1 VTASKVFI
9 SYRRDDAAG
18 DAGRLADHLYKRFG
32 PERVFLDIETIEP
45 GTDFVQVLHRSLKET
60 AAVLVVIGRR
70 WVDITDAAGV
80 RRLDDPADFVRQEVE
95 AALGRG
101 VPVVPVLVQGA
112 ALPRAE
118 ELPDTLTPLIT
129 RQAASLDHAEFHADA
144 ERLCDRLAPL
154 VQPPRRGWWPPSTRV
169 AIAAV
174 VVLLLAA
181 AVGGYSWFSGQASER
196 RRVAAEEAA
205 RRDRTARVAALL
217 ETAADERER
226 RQFGDAVKTIEAAL
240 EVEPASADARMLRED
255 VAMQWLREAQGDENT
270 RTFGKGLQPALA
282 IVDRAL
288 PSSTGP
294 RRADLIAHQGWATF
308 LLWRDGDRTLRP
320 EDRYREALAID
331 ANNPYANAMLAHWT
345 LWRGDDVDEAARLF
359 GAALQGRRAVDLVRT
374 LQWAA
379 YGNDSSMR
387 SQVETV
393 RLADA
398 MRRESE
404 RLSPRQSQTM
414 WSPFFFVLDEDDR
427 RQQLLR
433 ALTPDDY
440 IATLHWAFDD
450 FFPADDGR
458 RMTLRYYLALLDAE
472 AGRQSKARKDLM
484 ALRAELAGS
493 SGSLLDAV
501 QAALKRLS

>member
-1 VTASKVFI
+1 
-9 SYRRDDAAG
+9 
-18 DAGRLADHLYKRFG
+18 
-32 PERVFLDIETIEP
+32 
-45 GTDFVQVLHRSLKET
+45 
-60 AAVLVVIGRR
+60 
-70 WVDITDAAGV
+70 
-80 RRLDDPADFVRQEVE
+80 
-95 AALGRG
+95 
-101 VPVVPVLVQGA
+101 
-112 ALPRAE
+112 
-118 ELPDTLTPLIT
+118 
-129 RQAASLDHAEFHADA
+129 
-144 ERLCDRLAPL
+144 
-154 VQPPRRGWWPPSTRV
+154 
-169 AIAAV
+169 
-174 VVLLLAA
+174 
-181 AVGGYSWFSGQASER
+181 
-196 RRVAAEEAA
+196 
-205 RRDRTARVAALL
+205 
-217 ETAADERER
+217 
-226 RQFGDAVKTIEAAL
+226 
-240 EVEPASADARMLRED
+240 M
-255 VAMQWLREAQGDENT
+255 
-270 RTFGKGLQPALA
+270 
-282 IVDRAL
+282 DRAL
-288 PSSTGP
+288 PGSTGS

-359 GAALQGRRAVDLVRT
+359 GAALRGRRAVDVVRT

-404 RLSPRQSQTM
+404 RLTPRQSQTM
-414 WSPFFFVLDEDDR
+414 WSPFFFVLDEDER

-472 AGRQSKARKDLM
+472 AGRQSKARNRPHG
-484 ALRAELAGS
+484 AAHRTGRLARLAARRS
-493 SGSLLDAV
+493 SGRLLK
-501 QAALKRLS
+501 AL

>member
-1 VTASKVFI
+1 MTASRIFI

-18 DAGRLADHLYKRFG
+18 DAGRLADHLHKRFG

-70 WVDITDAAGV
+70 WADITDAAGA

-118 ELPDTLTPLIT
+118 ELPATLAPLIT

-154 VQPPRRGWWPPSTRV
+154 VQPAHRGWWPPSTRV
-169 AIAAV
+169 AVAAV
-174 VVLLLAA
+174 MVLLAA
-181 AVGGYSWFSGQASER
+181 AVGGYIWFSGQASER
-196 RRVAAEEAA
+196 RREAAEQAS
-205 RRDRTARVAALL
+205 RRERVAVLL
-217 ETAADERER
+217 QTAADQRER
-226 RQFGDAVKTIEAAL
+226 RQFGDAVKTLEAAL
-240 EVEPASADARMLRED
+240 QLDPAAGDAKTLLED
-255 VAMQWLREAQGDENT
+255 VAMQWLREVQADENT
-270 RTFGKGLQPALA
+270 RTFGKVLQPPLA

-288 PSSTGP
+288 PGSTGP

-308 LLWRDGDRTLRP
+308 LLWRDGDRSLRP
-320 EDRYREALAID
+320 EDRYREALAVD
-331 ANNPYANAMLAHWT
+331 VNNPYANAMLAHWT

-359 GAALQGRRAVDLVRT
+359 GAALRGRRAVDVVRT

-398 MRRESE
+398 MRRENE
-404 RLSPRQSQTM
+404 RLTPRQSQTM
-414 WSPFFFVLDEDDR
+414 WSPFFFVLDEDER

-433 ALTPDDY
+433 GLAPDDY

-472 AGRQSKARKDLM
+472 AGRQSKARKDLA

-501 QAALKRLS
+501 EAALKRL